1 MDSVAGAA
9 LVAGRGLVGNADQ
22 GRRRQVTI
30 IEREVWDRLMHQL
43 GGAVP
48 PSARRANLMISGL
61 SLAGERNR
69 VLRVGDCRIRVLGE
83 TRPCER
89 MDEALPGLREAMKVG
104 WGGGSFGEVLDDG
117 RVAVGAE
124 VRWDDNDN
132 GRPG

>member
-1 MDSVAGAA
+1 MDPVTSAT
-9 LVAGRGLVGNADQ
+9 LVTGHGLVGNADQ

-30 IEREVWDRLMHQL
+30 IEREVWDRLMRQL

-69 VLRVGDCRIRVLGE
+69 VLRVGECRIRLLGE

-117 RVAVGAE
+117 HVALGAE
-124 VRWDDNDN
+124 VGWDENDN
-132 GRPG
+132 GRLG